1 MLSVLNG
8 KGKNPCML
16 SYDLLIHN
24 SCKVKANCQL

>member
-1 MLSVLNG
+1 
-8 KGKNPCML
+8 ML

>member
-1 MLSVLNG
+1 ME
-8 KGKNPCML
+8 KRKNPCML